1 MANNLCTVANTKH
14 LEMPTTTT
22 QQTQN
27 TGAVYSSSHVP
38 IYSEYSAENETSSD
52 WDLDTPDKTLPSCVR
67 HGDIDMFSEH
77 FDSERAGLMQQTFP
91 QLNATGQ
98 SNLFAGFSFQD
109 MNDLEIA
116 PASYDR
122 RILSSATES
131 SFIPPYQLEGFEN
144 QGFTQ
149 LAPDISIGSASF
161 PEQQEQV
168 VPQQQLLGL
177 VQSCRPRISPE
188 NDSLPGC
195 SRFSANPES
204 SFPCGGDSR
213 NGNIIR
219 TTRTNNPC
227 QRCVDMK
234 KRVSPMSN
242 SFPYLLNIINRF
254 AVL

>member
-38 IYSEYSAENETSSD
+38 IYSESSTEN
-52 WDLDTPDKTLPSCVR
+52 DLGNPCHSNGVFSGG
-67 HGDIDMFSEH
+67 GDIDMFSEH

-109 MNDLEIA
+109 INDLEIA

-131 SFIPPYQLEGFEN
+131 SFILPYQLEGFEN
-144 QGFTQ
+144 QSFTQ
-149 LAPDISIGSASF
+149 LAPDISMGSASF
-161 PEQQEQV
+161 PKQQGQI

-204 SFPCGGDSR
+204 SFPYRGDSR

-219 TTRTNNPC
+219 TTRINNPC
-227 QRCVDMK
+227 QRYVNIK

-242 SFPYLLNIINRF
+242 FFSYLLNIINRF
-254 AVL
+254 AVLW